1 MQKTLEEH
9 AQNGVR
15 REPNSDSVEGARRTL
30 YPSRVRK
37 IAFVGDHLPRKCGIA
52 TFTSDLLAA
61 VSAAHPQSQSFCV
74 SVNDIKGGYEYPEV
88 VRFEIEEQDLS
99 SYLRAADF
107 LNISNV
113 DIVCL
118 QHEFGMFGGPAG
130 GHILAFLREL
140 RMPVVTTLHTVLREP
155 RADQRRVMQELISLS
170 TRLVVMADQGRQI
183 LQDIYEAPSAKIDL
197 IAHGIPDMGFVDPTY
212 FKDQFGVE
220 GKVVLL
226 TFGLLSP
233 NKGIECV
240 LNALPSIVAEYPEVV
255 YIVLGATHP
264 NELREHGEAYRL
276 SLEILA
282 KKNKIEK
289 NVIFYNQFV
298 DLENLKEFIG
308 AADLYITPYLNEA
321 QITSGTLAY
330 AFGAGKAVVSTP
342 YWHAAELLADDRGVL
357 VPFGDAAA
365 MAHEVRELLRD
376 DTRRHAMRK
385 NAYRIGREMVWGN
398 VAQLYMRS
406 FELARLQGAALSRKS
421 LATRTLDQSPRELPE
436 LKLNHLS
443 RMTDS
448 TGVFQHAVFGVPN
461 FSEGYCTDDNAR
473 AFILAVLLGEL
484 GEEPEPLR
492 TVATTYA
499 AFLHHAFDT
508 RTKRFHNHMSFDR
521 RWLDHQGSED
531 CQGRALWALGIGVG
545 RSPFRSFQMMAGQLF
560 ALALPAFADFTS
572 PRAWAFGLIGIHE
585 YLRRLNG
592 DSLVNQTRETLTCKL
607 MGLLERNARPD
618 WFWFEEEL
626 SYDNAKLAHALILS
640 GRATGKPEVFERGL
654 QALRWLN
661 ELQISEKGHFQPIGS
676 NGFYR
681 RGGTRAHFDQ
691 QPIEAQAMVSA
702 CLEAYRATSD
712 LWWYEQAQRAF
723 DWFIGWNDLGLEL
736 YSPESG
742 GCGDGLH
749 VDRVN
754 GNQGAES
761 TLAFLLSL
769 AEMRQAQNMVTSF
782 REPIAIGAV

>member
-1 MQKTLEEH
+1 MEE
-9 AQNGVR
+9 G
-15 REPNSDSVEGARRTL
+15 
-30 YPSRVRK
+30 SRIRK

-61 VSAAHPQSQSFCV
+61 VAAAHPQSQCFSV

-118 QHEFGMFGGPAG
+118 QHEFGIFGGPAG
-130 GHILAFLREL
+130 GHILALLREL
-140 RMPVVTTLHTVLREP
+140 RMPVVTTLHTILHEP
-155 RADQRRVMQELISLS
+155 NAEQRRVMQELVSLS
-170 TRLVVMADQGRQI
+170 TRLVVMTERGRQM
-183 LQDIYEAPSAKIDL
+183 LQEVYQAPPAKIDL
-197 IAHGIPDMGFVDPTY
+197 IPHGIPDVGFVDPTY

-220 GKVVLL
+220 GRVVLL

-233 NKGIECV
+233 NKGIEHV
-240 LNALPSIVAEYPEVV
+240 LNALAHILAEFPDLV

-282 KKNKIEK
+282 KKNKLEK
-289 NVIFYNQFV
+289 NVIFYNRFV

-330 AFGAGKAVVSTP
+330 AFGAGKAVISTP
-342 YWHAAELLADDRGVL
+342 YWHAAELLAEDHGVL

-365 MAHEVRELLRD
+365 IAREVIALLRD
-376 DTRRHAMRK
+376 DTRRHAIRK
-385 NAYRIGREMVWGN
+385 NAYRLGREMIWSN

-406 FELARLQGAALSRKS
+406 FESSRIEGAARSRKS
-421 LATRTLDQSPRELPE
+421 LATKTLDQKPRELPE
-436 LKLNHLS
+436 LKLSHLS

-448 TGVFQHAVFGVPN
+448 TGIFQHAIFSVPN

-473 AFILAVLLGEL
+473 AFILAVLLSEMGED
-484 GEEPEPLR
+484 PERVR
-492 TVATTYA
+492 TLASTYA
-499 AFLHHAFDT
+499 AFLHHAFDLK
-508 RTKRFHNHMSFDR
+508 TKRFHNHLSFDR
-521 RWLDHQGSED
+521 HWLDEQGSED
-531 CQGRALWALGIGVG
+531 CQARALWALGVGVG
-545 RSPFRSFQMMAGQLF
+545 RSPYRSFQIMAGQLF
-560 ALALPAFADFTS
+560 ALALPALTEFTS

-585 YLRRLNG
+585 YLRRLSG
-592 DSLVNQTRETLTCKL
+592 DSLVNQTRETLASRL
-607 MGLLERNARPD
+607 MELFERTAQPD
-618 WFWFEEEL
+618 WCWFEENL
-626 SYDNAKLAHALILS
+626 TYDNAKLAHALILS
-640 GRATGKPEVFERGL
+640 GRATGQQAMFERGL
-654 QALRWLN
+654 DALRWLT
-661 ELQISEKGHFQPIGS
+661 ELQTSEQGHFRSIGT

-681 RGGTRAHFDQ
+681 RGGMRANFDQ

-702 CLEAYRATSD
+702 CLGAYRATSD
-712 LWWYEQAQRAF
+712 VWWYEQAQRAF

-736 YSPESG
+736 YSPKTG
-742 GCGDGLH
+742 GCRDGLH

-754 GNQGAES
+754 RNQGAES

-769 AEMRQAQNMVTSF
+769 AEMRLAQNMLTSF
-782 REPIAIGAV
+782 KEPIAV

>member
-1 MQKTLEEH
+1 MKES
-9 AQNGVR
+9 
-15 REPNSDSVEGARRTL
+15 PK
-30 YPSRVRK
+30 VRK

-61 VSAAHPQSQSFCV
+61 VAAAHPQSQCFCV
-74 SVNDIKGGYEYPEV
+74 SVNDIKDGYGYPEV

-113 DIVCL
+113 DMVCL
-118 QHEFGMFGGPAG
+118 QHEFGIFGGLAG

-155 RADQRRVMQELISLS
+155 RADQRRVMQEIISLS
-170 TRLVVMADQGRQI
+170 TRVVVMAERGRRM
-183 LQDIYEAPSAKIDL
+183 LQDIYEAPPSKIDV
-197 IAHGIPDMGFVDPTY
+197 IAHGIPDVGFVDPTY

-233 NKGIECV
+233 NKGIENV
-240 LNALPSIVAEYPEVV
+240 LNALPDIVAEFPEVV

-264 NELREHGEAYRL
+264 NELREHGEAYRV

-289 NVIFYNQFV
+289 NVIFYNDFV
-298 DLENLKEFIG
+298 ELESLTEFIG

-342 YWHAAELLADDRGVL
+342 YWHAAELLAEDRGVL
-357 VPFGDAAA
+357 VPFGDAPA
-365 MAHEVRELLRD
+365 MAREVSALLRD

-385 NAYRIGREMVWGN
+385 NAYRIGRDMIWSN
-398 VAQLYMRS
+398 TARLYMRS
-406 FELARLQGAALSRKS
+406 FEQARLQGAAPSRKS
-421 LATRTLDQSPRELPE
+421 LATKTLDRSPRELPE

-461 FSEGYCTDDNAR
+461 FAEGYCTDDNAR
-473 AFILAVLLGEL
+473 AFILAVLLDEL
-484 GEEPEPLR
+484 GDDPEPLR
-492 TVATTYA
+492 SVATTCA

-508 RTKRFHNHMSFDR
+508 KTRRFHNHMSFDR
-521 RWLDHQGSED
+521 RWLDEQGSED
-531 CQGRALWALGIGVG
+531 CQGRALWALGVGVG
-545 RSPFRSFQMMAGQLF
+545 RSPVRSFQMMAGQLF
-560 ALALPAFADFTS
+560 AQALPAFADFTS
-572 PRAWAFGLIGIHE
+572 PRAWAFGLFGIDE
-585 YLRRLNG
+585 YLRRLSG
-592 DSLVNQTRETLTCKL
+592 DSLVNQTREMLTCRL
-607 MGLLERNARPD
+607 MELLKKNTRPD
-618 WFWFEEEL
+618 WCWFEEEL
-626 SYDNAKLAHALILS
+626 SYDNAKLAHALIVS
-640 GRATGKPEVFERGL
+640 GHATGRPEVLERGL
-654 QALRWLN
+654 HALRWLN
-661 ELQISEKGHFQPIGS
+661 QLQISEKGHFRPIGS

-681 RGGTRAHFDQ
+681 RGGPRADFDQ

-769 AEMRQAQNMVTSF
+769 AEMRQAQNMVTTF
-782 REPIAIGAV
+782 REPIAIGAS

>member
-1 MQKTLEEH
+1 MIETKEH
-9 AQNGVR
+9 
-15 REPNSDSVEGARRTL
+15 PK
-30 YPSRVRK
+30 VRK

-61 VSAAHPQSQSFCV
+61 AATAYPQSQCFSV
-74 SVNDIKGGYEYPEV
+74 SVNDVKGGYEYPEV

-118 QHEFGMFGGPAG
+118 QHEFGIFGGPAG

-140 RMPVVTTLHTVLREP
+140 RMPIVTTLHTVLRDP
-155 RADQRRVMQELISLS
+155 KADQRLVMQELISLS
-170 TRLVVMADQGRQI
+170 TRVVVMAERGRQM
-183 LQDIYEAPSAKIDL
+183 LRDIYQAPLTKIDL
-197 IAHGIPDMGFVDPTY
+197 IPHGIPDVGFVDPTY

-233 NKGIECV
+233 NKGIEHV
-240 LNALPSIVAEYPEVV
+240 LNALPHIVAEFPDVV
-255 YIVLGATHP
+255 YIILGATHP

-276 SLEILA
+276 SLEMLA
-282 KKNKIEK
+282 KKQKVEK

-298 DLENLKEFIG
+298 DLENLKEFLG

-330 AFGAGKAVVSTP
+330 AFGSGKAVVSTP
-342 YWHAAELLADDRGVL
+342 YWHAAELLAEDRGVL
-357 VPFGDAAA
+357 VPFGDSHA
-365 MAHEVRELLRD
+365 MAQAVSDLLRD

-385 NAYRIGREMVWGN
+385 NAYRMGRDMVWSN
-398 VAQLYMRS
+398 VAQQYMRS
-406 FELARLQGAALSRKS
+406 FESSRLEGAARSRKS
-421 LATRTLDQSPRELPE
+421 LASKTLDKKPRELPE
-436 LKLNHLS
+436 LKLSHLS

-448 TGVFQHAVFGVPN
+448 TGVFQHAIFSVPN
-461 FSEGYCTDDNAR
+461 FLEGYCTDDNAR
-473 AFILAVLLGEL
+473 AFILAVLLDEL
-484 GEEPEPLR
+484 GEDSEYVEALAN
-492 TVATTYA
+492 TSA
-499 AFLHHAFDT
+499 AFLHHAFNIT
-508 RTKRFHNHMSFDR
+508 TQRFHNHMSFDR
-521 RWLDHQGSED
+521 RWLDKQGSED
-531 CQGRALWALGIGVG
+531 SQGRALWALGTGVG
-545 RSPFRSFQMMAGQLF
+545 RSPYRSYQMLSGQLF
-560 ALALPAFADFTS
+560 TAALPALTEFTS

-585 YLRRLNG
+585 YLRRLSG
-592 DSLVNQTRETLTCKL
+592 DSLAHQIRDTLTARL
-607 MGLLERNARPD
+607 VELYDSNAQPD
-618 WFWFEEEL
+618 WQWFEEEL

-640 GRATGKPEVFERGL
+640 GRVSGQQAVFERGL
-654 QALRWLN
+654 QSLRWLT
-661 ELQISEKGHFQPIGS
+661 ELQISAKGHFRPIGS

-681 RGGTRAHFDQ
+681 RGGTRADFDQ
-691 QPIEAQAMVSA
+691 QPIEAQATVSA

-712 LWWYEQAQRAF
+712 VSWYEQAQRAF

-736 YSPESG
+736 YSPETG
-742 GCGDGLH
+742 GCRDGLH

-769 AEMRQAQNMVTSF
+769 AEMRLAQNMLTSF
-782 REPIAIGAV
+782 RQPVEAGA